1 MMRAG
6 VPYNDWRRM
15 AHFQRQDFLA
25 RYTID
30 AHKLGQRLAKAKNLG
45 ELVTVVIGRLLGLA

>member
-6 VPYNDWRRM
+6 VSYNDWRRM

-30 AHKLGQRLAKAKNLG
+30 AHELGKRLEKSSSLG
-45 ELVTVVIGRLLGLA
+45 ELVTVVIGRMLGLG